1 MYPIIKNYQL
11 KIGHAVHF
19 KTIIDRHNLCSN
31 VIYNNFIEFPS
42 SIFEL
47 FFLKYLKSNKINIMD
62 TEKTIYNYLNYIKKY
77 IERLNFTNSI
87 IKYISPD
94 TEYNIEDINRILIDN
109 NLEFSLNVDQMY
121 NSLNDIQGNYFYSI
135 NGLLSYYFYEKYVL
149 DKEKVKNDI
158 YNIIK
163 CIGVE
168 PDSYMFNYLGIN
180 LDEFLKCEY
189 LDNTIKENLKTLKI

>member
-1 MYPIIKNYQL
+1 
-11 KIGHAVHF
+11 
-19 KTIIDRHNLCSN
+19 
-31 VIYNNFIEFPS
+31 
-42 SIFEL
+42 
-47 FFLKYLKSNKINIMD
+47 MD
-62 TEKTIYNYLNYIKKY
+62 TEKTMYNYLNYIKKY
-77 IERLNFTNSI
+77 IECLNFTNSI

-94 TEYNIEDINRILIDN
+94 TEYNIEDINKILIDN

-135 NGLLSYYFYEKYVL
+135 NGLLSYYFYEKYIL
-149 DKEKVKNDI
+149 DKETVKKDI

-189 LDNTIKENLKTLKI
+189 LDNTINENLKTLKI